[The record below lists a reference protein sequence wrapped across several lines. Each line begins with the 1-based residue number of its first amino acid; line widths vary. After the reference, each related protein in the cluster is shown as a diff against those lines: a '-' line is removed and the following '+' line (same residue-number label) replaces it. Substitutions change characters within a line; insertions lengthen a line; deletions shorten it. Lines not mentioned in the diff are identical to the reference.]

1 MKKIIKPFVSI
12 ILGSDSDLSIMKET
26 TSVLEEF
33 AVSHE
38 ILFISAHRNPEGL
51 SQQIKKSSAKV
62 FIGAAG
68 GAAHL
73 PGVIAAQTIA
83 PVIGVPIKAKSLEG
97 LDSLLSIA
105 QMPSGVPVATVA
117 VNGGRNAGLLAIQIL
132 AVADKSLAKKLRD
145 FKEKMRENVEK
156 KSQKLQKL
164 GVQKYLEEMK
174 K

>member
-1 MKKIIKPFVSI
+1 MNALVSI
-12 ILGSDSDLSIMKET
+12 ILGSDSDLSVMKDAT
-26 TSVLEEF
+26 DVLEEF
-33 AVSHE
+33 GVANE
-38 ILFISAHRNPEGL
+38 ILVISAHRNPEGL
-51 SQQIKKSSAKV
+51 SQHIKSSPAKV

-83 PVIGVPIKAKSLEG
+83 PVIGVPIKTKNMEG

-117 VNGGRNAGLLAIQIL
+117 INGARNAGILAVQIL
-132 AVADKSLAKKLRD
+132 ATADGALQKKLVD
-145 FKEKMRENVEK
+145 FKQKMKEGVEK
-156 KSQKLQKL
+156 KSKKLQEL
-164 GVQKYLEEMK
+164 GVEKYLSEK